1 MRPVVG
7 YRPLAFFDCYVSF
20 MPSMAARTFFPQSAP
35 RHPQSANSKE
45 NTVNALVQ
53 FPDTE
58 KYARAIRAS
67 KAVRWDIDQDV
78 IRGRSFDLS
87 KKYLPDGLSLVAEFE
102 GLSESE
108 RRLVSQIQGRTY
120 ANVFGLV
127 ERFITAKL
135 LDVTGEHALGDQNA
149 LEALVRF
156 SDEEL
161 KHQALFRRINEM
173 MGEVMP
179 SGYRFDVDPD
189 AVARVVLS
197 KRTWAVLLLTMHIE
211 LFVQNHYRESIAP
224 DDQLSELF
232 KDVFLFHWRD
242 EVQHVVLD
250 ELELQRHDAM
260 LSDDE
265 RDHGVDDFLALVLAV
280 DGILQAQAKADAIY
294 FADHCNRPFDG
305 SGREALA
312 KAFLKAYRWQ
322 YIFSGA
328 THPRFAKFLEG
339 ILTAAQVERITSAL
353 TVLT

>member
-1 MRPVVG
+1 M
-7 YRPLAFFDCYVSF
+7 
-20 MPSMAARTFFPQSAP
+20 
-35 RHPQSANSKE
+35 
-45 NTVNALVQ
+45 NALVP

-58 KYARAIRAS
+58 KYAHAIKAS
-67 KAVRWDIDQDV
+67 KAVRWDIDKDV
-78 IRGRSFDLS
+78 IRGRTFDLS
-87 KKYLPDGLSLVAEFE
+87 RKYLPDGLSLVREFA

-108 RRLVSQIQGRTY
+108 KRLVSQIQGRTY

-135 LDVTGEHALGDQNA
+135 LEVSGEHALGDQNA
-149 LEALVRF
+149 LEAIVRF

-161 KHQALFRRINEM
+161 KHQALFRRINQM

-179 SGYRFDVDPD
+179 AGYRFDVDPD
-189 AVARVVLS
+189 AVARAVLS

-224 DDQLSELF
+224 DDELSELF

-250 ELELQRHDAM
+250 ELELKRHDAM
-260 LSDDE
+260 LSQDE
-265 RDHGVDDFLALVLAV
+265 RDRGVDDFLALVLAV
-280 DGILQAQAKADAIY
+280 DGILQAQAKADAMY
-294 FADHCNRPFDG
+294 FADHAGRSVEPAE
-305 SGREALA
+305 REALG

-328 THPRFAKFLEG
+328 THPRFQTAVKRMLTTSQIERV
-339 ILTAAQVERITSAL
+339 TAALAAL
-353 TVLT
+353 S